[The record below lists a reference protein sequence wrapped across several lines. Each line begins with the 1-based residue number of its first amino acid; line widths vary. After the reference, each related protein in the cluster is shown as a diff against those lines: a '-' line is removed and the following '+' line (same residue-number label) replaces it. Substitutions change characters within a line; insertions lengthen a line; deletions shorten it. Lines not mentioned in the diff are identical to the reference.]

1 MGRAFQALVLAG
13 SLVSSAA
20 LVHHTRATG
29 EREFLATQRYE
40 DVYYVPAPRWLRM
53 LSLGHREAMA
63 DLLWLR
69 SLVYFGDELIHRG
82 EVRHLYKYADAMLAL
97 DEHFKKVYLWV
108 SSCALYRT
116 GSVTDRDARKAIE
129 YLERGVR
136 LFPEDGELAWT
147 LGATYTY
154 ELVPLLD
161 RKEDR
166 TEAKL
171 RGLPYLK
178 VAALRGAGP
187 PWLVLSTA
195 SELSRLGQREQELAH
210 LQEVYG
216 QLSDPGMRAE
226 IEARITSL
234 RDQAYTEA
242 LRRTSAELEAAR
254 VRDFPYLDRELHLLV
269 GNKPPFDGNALR
281 LRNFDPEPDVFADAP
296 LARTQEESP

>member
-1 MGRAFQALVLAG
+1 MGRAFQALVLAAAFG
-13 SLVSSAA
+13 SSAA
-20 LVHHTRATG
+20 LVHHSRATG
-29 EREFLATQRYE
+29 EREFLASQQYE
-40 DVYYVPAPRWLRM
+40 DTYYVPAPGWLRV
-53 LSLGHREAMA
+53 LSLGHHEALA

-97 DEHFKKVYLWV
+97 DAYFKKVYLWV

-116 GSVTDRDARKAIE
+116 GTITDRDARKAVE
-129 YLERGVR
+129 YLERGVQ

-154 ELVPLLD
+154 ELAPLLE
-161 RKEDR
+161 REEDR

-195 SELSRLGQREQELAH
+195 SELSRLGQHEQEISH

-216 QLSDPGMRAE
+216 QISDPAMKAE

-242 LRRTSAELEAAR
+242 FRRTAAELEAAR
-254 VRDFPYLDRELHLLV
+254 LRDFPYLDRELHLLV

-281 LRNFDPEPDVFADAP
+281 LRNFDPEPDAFGEVE
-296 LARTQEESP
+296 LARTQAGTP